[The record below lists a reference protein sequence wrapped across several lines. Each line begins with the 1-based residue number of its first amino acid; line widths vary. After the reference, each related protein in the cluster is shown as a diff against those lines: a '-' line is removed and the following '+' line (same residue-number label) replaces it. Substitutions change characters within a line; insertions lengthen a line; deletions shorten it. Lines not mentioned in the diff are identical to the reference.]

1 MAEPRPTPT
10 GTELER
16 RLRHLATQLDYPP
29 TPDLTSAVA
38 GRIGATPSRWW
49 HRRPLLPRLGL
60 ALGSVVVLGVAV
72 LLALPAGRDAVA
84 DRLGLKGVEV
94 SYEAQPTAQPRA
106 GDPTA
111 VPGTLGQGLGLGQA
125 VALGDAQGL
134 VSFPILSPDI
144 SQFGLPDAV
153 YAGTAPPGGRVS
165 LVYRA
170 RDGLPLTAET
180 GVGLVL
186 TQFRGEFVPYIQKVI
201 GQGTQIERV
210 TVNGRQGLWIEGQPH
225 TVIFRDS
232 SGQVREDRSRLA
244 AKTLLW
250 EQDGLTL
257 RLESSL
263 SRDEALRI
271 AERVGP
277 LGKK

>member
-10 GTELER
+10 GNELER

-29 TPDLTSAVA
+29 TPDLTSTVG
-38 GRIGATPSRWW
+38 GRIGAAPSRWW
-49 HRRPLLPRLGL
+49 RRRPSLPRLGL
-60 ALGSVVVLGVAV
+60 ALGSVAVLGVAI
-72 LLALPAGRDAVA
+72 LLAVPAGRDAVA
-84 DRLGLKGVEV
+84 ERLGLKGV
-94 SYEAQPTAQPRA
+94 SITYEARPTAQPSA
-106 GDPTA
+106 ADPTV
-111 VPGTLGQGLGLGQA
+111 VPGTLGEGLGLGEA
-125 VALGDAQGL
+125 VALGDAPGR
-134 VSFPILSPDI
+134 VSFQILFPSID
-144 SQFGLPDAV
+144 QLGLPDAEYV
-153 YAGTAPPGGRVS
+153 GASPPGGRVS

-201 GQGTQIERV
+201 GQGTRIERV
-210 TVNGRQGLWIEGQPH
+210 TVNGRLGLWIEGQPH

-232 SGQVREDRSRLA
+232 TGQVHEDRSRLA
-244 AKTLLW
+244 ANTLLW

-271 AERVGP
+271 AELVGP